1 MKIKKL
7 KDWGIV
13 YKLLALVVLS
23 LLPLVLFLFVYLL
36 PTVKT
41 HLFDEKRMATKHI
54 VEVSAA
60 VIKNYIA
67 MEASGTLSKE
77 EAQQKAIEAVKT
89 LRYNESEYFWIN
101 DLEPKMV
108 MHPLKPQLD
117 GTNISD
123 NKDPNGVY
131 LFREF
136 VKVAQAK
143 GAGFVEYSWDKPG
156 RTEPQPKISYVQLLK
171 EWGWVVGSGI
181 YVDDVEDEV
190 SALNNSILLGLIIAL
205 AVAITVGYL
214 MSRFITRPILSL
226 QGAAQRVARGD
237 TDFKIDVTRE
247 DEFGTLQKSFHE
259 MVININEKAEVADRI
274 ALGDMNVVINQS
286 SEKDVLSKSMQKLKD
301 TLKSLIDELNQ
312 LTQAAQE
319 GKLKTRGNAA
329 KYAGG
334 FKEIVTGINSTLDEV
349 LIPIN
354 EGSAV
359 LARMA
364 SGDFSVKMEGE
375 YKGDHKIMLNSINQ
389 LGDSLSS
396 VLTEVRQA
404 VQATASASTQISSS
418 TEEMAAGS
426 QEQSSQTA
434 EVASAVEEMTRT
446 IYETTKNTSMAA
458 ENAKLA
464 GSKAVEG
471 GKVVDETIKGMVRIA
486 EVVNK
491 SAATV
496 ETLGN
501 SSNQIGEI
509 VQVIEDIAD
518 QTNLLALNAAIEAAR
533 AGEQGRGFAVV
544 ADEVRKLAERT
555 TKATKEIADMIKQIQ
570 KDTSEAVG
578 SMKEGK
584 EEVEKGKVLAQKAGV
599 SLKEIIDGADTVLDI
614 ITQVAAASEEQTS
627 AAEEISKSIEGINSV
642 TRESA
647 AGIHQIAKAAEDLSR
662 LTISLQDMTNRFTLK
677 SSGSEQSV
685 RHSLSAGRRN

>member
-36 PTVKT
+36 PTVET
-41 HLFDEKRMATKHI
+41 HLFDEKRMATKNI

-67 MEASGTLSKE
+67 MEANGTLSKE

-101 DLEPKMV
+101 DLEPKMI
-108 MHPLKPQLD
+108 MHPIKPQLD
-117 GTNISD
+117 GTSVAE

-131 LFREF
+131 LFKEM
-136 VKVAQAK
+136 VKVAEAN
-143 GAGFVEYSWDKPG
+143 GAGFVEYEWDKPG
-156 RTEPQPKISYVQLLK
+156 HTEPQPKISYVQLLK
-171 EWGWVVGSGI
+171 EWGWIVGSGI

-205 AVAITVGYL
+205 AVAIIVGYL
-214 MSRFITRPILSL
+214 MSKFITRPILDL
-226 QGAAQRVARGD
+226 QEAAQRVARGD

-259 MVININEKAEVADRI
+259 MVLNINEKADVADRI

-312 LTQAAQE
+312 LTLAAQE

-364 SGDFSVKMEGE
+364 AGDFTVRMEGE

-446 IYETTKNTSMAA
+446 IYETTKNTSLAA

-486 EVVNK
+486 DVVNK
-491 SAATV
+491 SADTV

-570 KDTSEAVG
+570 KDTLEAVG
-578 SMKEGK
+578 SMKQGK
-584 EEVEKGKVLAQKAGV
+584 EEVEMGKVLAQKAGV

-662 LTISLQDMTNRFTLK
+662 LTVNLQDMTNRFTLK
-677 SSGSEQSV
+677 SSGDDISV
-685 RHSLSAGRRN
+685 RNSLPTRR